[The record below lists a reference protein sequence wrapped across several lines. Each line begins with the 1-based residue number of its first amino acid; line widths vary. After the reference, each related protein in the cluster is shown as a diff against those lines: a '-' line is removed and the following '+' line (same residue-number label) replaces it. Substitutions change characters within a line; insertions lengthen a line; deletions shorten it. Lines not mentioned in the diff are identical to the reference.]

1 MAINLNVD
9 KFGAQFQE
17 FVNLATR
24 NAGDPDTI
32 VCLDDHE
39 RGRAP
44 ESLLGP
50 NGEARQ
56 ISVKNGDTIRPL
68 RRSAGGR
75 SDGSCG

>member
-50 NGEARQ
+50 VFSAAPCRTSP
-56 ISVKNGDTIRPL
+56 ISS
-68 RRSAGGR
+68 RSSKA
-75 SDGSCG
+75 SSILKE